1 MSLRINIEIS
11 LAENESPNARE
22 QAILDSMAAHPSNGV
37 AAARKE
43 AVTAA
48 EEAAITKVVEK
59 VTAGVAAKTEA
70 PKTTASRPVGRPKAA
85 PKAAETPMALDTT
98 LDEEVPDDQDIAEA
112 EAAEVEDDLLGG
124 EEEAAAVTTYTK
136 ADAIAAATKL
146 VSTQKQAVV
155 KKALGKI
162 PGAKRVSDLS
172 DDADIQVFMAALEG

>member
-22 QAILDSMAAHPSNGV
+22 QAILDSMAAHPSNGGTTV
-37 AAARKE
+37 VNNGAVKTPATPAKAAQA
-43 AVTAA
+43 
-48 EEAAITKVVEK
+48 
-59 VTAGVAAKTEA
+59 EA
-70 PKTTASRPVGRPKAA
+70 PKAAPAPASRPVGRPKAA

-98 LDEEVPDDQDIAEA
+98 LDEEPEVEA
-112 EAAEVEDDLLGG
+112 PEEEEAEDDLLGG

-146 VSTQKQAVV
+146 VSTQKQAIV

>member
-43 AVTAA
+43 AAQA
-48 EEAAITKVVEK
+48 
-59 VTAGVAAKTEA
+59 EA
-70 PKTTASRPVGRPKAA
+70 PKAAPAPAPAAKAAPAPASRPVGRPKAA

-112 EAAEVEDDLLGG
+112 EEAVEDDLLGG
-124 EEEAAAVTTYTK
+124 EEEEVASVTTYTK
-136 ADAIAAATKL
+136 ADAIQAATKL
-146 VSTQKQAVV
+146 VSSQKQAVV